1 MYAAANDVDDF
12 ADKLDALLD
21 DPEARERMSKLGR
34 KRAEATLAWEHQERS
49 LLAAY
54 ERALA
59 LRGNVPGNQAH
70 SRRRSAGRGRLDALK
85 VAVPASRE

>member
-1 MYAAANDVDDF
+1 
-12 ADKLDALLD
+12 
-21 DPEARERMSKLGR
+21 MSTLGR

-59 LRGNVPGNQAH
+59 LRGNAPRTKLAPTVD
-70 SRRRSAGRGRLDALK
+70 R
-85 VAVPASRE
+85 PAEGFSTP